1 MFTFPLP
8 STSAFKVPCSVNSY
22 SGQLAKCLSRYVSS
36 SSLTIPSQFTS
47 PYNLV
52 SVYGNTSYPS
62 QFAKCLVK
70 IRRSLLFTLPLQS
83 TSAFKAPC
91 SVNSYSGQFAKCLVK
106 YSTSALSTTPSQFT
120 SPYSTEVDGFTG
132 NVSYPA
138 IPSIC
143 LNIINASASSIFLSS
158 LTSAFTLP
166 CGASGYPSIPSKLF
180 CRYSTSALSTI
191 LSQFTSPYN
200 TDNIGLNGN
209 VSYPGQFAKCLANI
223 IPSLLF
229 TLPSLSKSAFIHPC
243 SVNSY
248 PGQFAKCLSRYVS
261 SSSLTIPSQF
271 TSP

>member
-1 MFTFPLP
+1 MFTF
-8 STSAFKVPCSVNSY
+8 
-22 SGQLAKCLSRYVSS
+22 
-36 SSLTIPSQFTS
+36 
-47 PYNLV
+47 
-52 SVYGNTSYPS
+52 
-62 QFAKCLVK
+62 
-70 IRRSLLFTLPLQS
+70 PLQS

-91 SVNSYSGQFAKCLVK
+91 SVNSYSGQFAKYLVK

-166 CGASGYPSIPSKLF
+166 CGVSGYPSISNKLF

-200 TDNIGLNGN
+200 TDNIGSNGN
-209 VSYPGQFAKCLANI
+209 FSYPGQFAKCLANI

-229 TLPSLSKSAFIHPC
+229 TLPSLSTSAFIHPC

-271 TSP
+271 TSPWSNEFRFPSGISAFCIWIGCPIDTNSNSFVPLLSFNFITAVFWYISILLVSCISNNELTKKQYVYVVV